1 MRSSYPEGKKKSNI
15 ARKRKACYAVFK
27 EHIRKNNTKGYDD
40 MAKKVGTLIKEARTA
55 AGLTQEQ
62 LARKIKGLSA
72 AELGKAE
79 SGEVEL
85 TQAFL
90 KEIAKATGVT
100 QASLLTAA
108 KASTAKK
115 TTTAKKTETA
125 KKTTAAKKTETA
137 KKTTAAKKTTTAKK
151 TTDLELTAAEK
162 KLIEAYRAASA
173 DAKKNALKLL
183 KGEDLEFADIMKL
196 LKLDSKLDSLGSGD
210 GILGGLKEGLLG
222 GLLGKK

>member
-1 MRSSYPEGKKKSNI
+1 
-15 ARKRKACYAVFK
+15 
-27 EHIRKNNTKGYDD
+27 
-40 MAKKVGTLIKEARTA
+40 MAKKVGTLIKEARVA

-72 AELGKAE
+72 AELAKAE
-79 SGEVEL
+79 DGEVEL

-108 KASTAKK
+108 KASAAKKTTGAKKTETAKK
-115 TTTAKKTETA
+115 TTTAKKTS
-125 KKTTAAKKTETA
+125 AA
-137 KKTTAAKKTTTAKK
+137 AAKKTTTAKK
-151 TTDLELTAAEK
+151 TSAEKSDAELTAAEK
-162 KLIEAYRAASA
+162 KMLEAYRAAAA
-173 DAKKNALKLL
+173 DAKKTALKIL
-183 KGEDLEFADIMKL
+183 KGEDLELADALKL

-210 GILGGLKEGLLG
+210 SILGGLKDGLLG